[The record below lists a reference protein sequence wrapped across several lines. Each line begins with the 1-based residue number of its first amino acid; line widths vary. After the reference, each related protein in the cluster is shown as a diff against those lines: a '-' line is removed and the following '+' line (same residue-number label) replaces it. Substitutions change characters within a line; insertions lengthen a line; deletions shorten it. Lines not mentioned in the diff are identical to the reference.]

1 MKPAP
6 RSQKERLMATLS
18 KRGMARLSE
27 LTEAGITAATVSR
40 LERQGAVVRLGRGL
54 YQLPNAP
61 LDANHALAEA
71 SKRVPKGVICLVS
84 AAAFHD
90 LTDKIA
96 SEVWMAIGPKDWR
109 PRVDTPRIH
118 FVRFNAK
125 TLTAGI
131 EEHAIE
137 GVSVRIYD
145 PAKTVVDL
153 FRYRRH
159 IGLNV
164 AIESLKEVLR
174 QRKATPAKVGQYA
187 DRAGVWK
194 TVRPYLEALTA
205 DG

>member
-6 RSQKERLMATLS
+6 RSQKERLVATLS

-27 LTEAGITAATVSR
+27 LTRAGITAATVSR
-40 LERQGAVVRLGRGL
+40 LERQGSVIRLGRGL

-71 SKRVPKGVICLVS
+71 ATRVPRGVICLVS

-90 LTDKIA
+90 LTDKIP
-96 SEVWMAIGPKDWR
+96 SEIWMAIGPKDWR

-159 IGLNV
+159 VGLNV
-164 AIESLKEVLR
+164 AIESLREVLR
-174 QRKATPAKVGQYA
+174 QRKATPAKIGQYA
-187 DRAGVWK
+187 DQAGVWK